1 MVSVLKEL
9 VTIVINQPHDW
20 SKSPDIIIDISTA
33 YRWLRTLTRQAL
45 KALPTIRKA
54 LLKIKP
60 EHPIMDTTD
69 AQPESLT
76 STRVILK
83 RFLSLAGHLF
93 KAAVRLADQNDPQ
106 DGDVFCF
113 LNYFLA
119 QQTGKALLL
128 T

>member
-1 MVSVLKEL
+1 MVSALKEL
-9 VTIVINQPHDW
+9 VTIVINQPYDW
-20 SKSPDIIIDISTA
+20 AKSPDIIIDISTA
-33 YRWLRTLTRQAL
+33 YRWLRTLKRQAL
-45 KALPTIRKA
+45 QALPTIRKA

-69 AQPESLT
+69 AKPEPLT

-83 RFLSLAGHLF
+83 RFLSLAEHLF
-93 KAAVRLADQNDPQ
+93 KEAVCLADENDPQ
-106 DGDVFCF
+106 NGDLFCF